1 MHLSGGMMSPIR
13 NGFSLV
19 VWLALTGLIAL
30 VPAPADAQQRV
41 RAAYIGLSGSQVPFW
56 LAIDLGLFK
65 KHGLDVEAVH
75 IRGGALA
82 TTALIADEVQFV
94 AAQGFTNIVSALQGH
109 DVTILATYYNRNP
122 YSFVTVPR
130 ITRPSEVVGKKIG
143 LLSIGS
149 VNSLVAEFALKH
161 WGIDESKVVMLRA
174 GATRERVQAM
184 MAGHLDAT
192 VAPIEELR
200 RMREAGLNVLL
211 DIGKINPFLPM
222 ASISGRRNLPAA
234 KRPMVKQFLRGM
246 SEGVIAFKNNK
257 ERSLKTLSQWAR
269 IPDRETL
276 EDYYLAY
283 YQTLSTPPKTEGQ
296 GVQSILDFLAKSQP
310 KAKGARAQD
319 FIDENALSELQA
331 EGFFEKLG
339 S

>member
-1 MHLSGGMMSPIR
+1 MSSATKA
-13 NGFSLV
+13 FSRF
-19 VWLALTGLIAL
+19 VWLVLISSIAIMPL
-30 VPAPADAQQRV
+30 PLDAQQRV
-41 RAAYIGLSGSQVPFW
+41 RVAYIGASGSQVPFW
-56 LAIDLGLFK
+56 LAIDLGFFK
-65 KHGLDVEAVH
+65 KHGLDVEAVQ

-94 AAQGFTNIVSALQGH
+94 VAQAFTGIVSALQGH
-109 DVTILATYYNRNP
+109 DVTILATYYNKNP

-130 ITRPSEVVGKKIG
+130 ITRPAEVVGKKIG

-161 WGIDESKVVMLRA
+161 WGIDESKVFLLRA

-211 DIGKINPFLPM
+211 DIGEINPFLPM
-222 ASISGRRNLPAA
+222 ASITGRRNLPAS
-234 KRPMVKQFLRGM
+234 RRGMVKQFLRGL

-257 ERSLKTLSQWAR
+257 EQSFKTLSQWAR

-276 EDYYLAY
+276 QDHYLAY
-283 YQTLSTPPKTEGQ
+283 HQSLSTPPKTEVQ
-296 GVQSILDFLAKSQP
+296 GVQSILDFLAKNQP
-310 KAKGARAQD
+310 KAKGSKAQD
-319 FIDENALSELQA
+319 FIDESVLSELQA
-331 EGFFEKLG
+331 EGFFQKLG
-339 S
+339 G

>member
-1 MHLSGGMMSPIR
+1 MSPKR
-13 NGFSLV
+13 NAFSLIIWLGVISSIV
-19 VWLALTGLIAL
+19 VVPTLT
-30 VPAPADAQQRV
+30 DAQQRV
-41 RAAYIGLSGSQVPFW
+41 RVAYIGSSGSQVPLW

-65 KHGLDVEAVH
+65 KHGLDVEAVQ

-94 AAQGFTNIVSALQGH
+94 VAQAFTGIVSALQGH
-109 DVTILATYYNRNP
+109 DVTILATYYNKNN

-130 ITRPSEVVGKKIG
+130 ITRPSDLVGKKIG

-149 VNSLVAEFALKH
+149 VNSLVAELALRY
-161 WGIDESKVVMLRA
+161 WGIDESKVLMLRA

-184 MAGHLDAT
+184 FAGHLDAT

-211 DIGKINPFLPM
+211 DIGKVNAFLPM
-222 ASISGRRNLPAA
+222 ASITGRRNLSAS
-234 KRPMVKQFLRGM
+234 RRGVLKQFLRGI
-246 SEGVIAFKNNK
+246 SEGVVAFKTNK

-276 EDYYLAY
+276 QDHYLAY
-283 YQTLSTPPKTEGQ
+283 YQSLSAPPKTEVK
-296 GVQSILDFLAKSQP
+296 GVQNILDFLAKTQP
-310 KAKGARAQD
+310 KAKSSQAQD
-319 FIDENALSELQA
+319 FIDESVLSELQA
-331 EGFFEKLG
+331 EGFFQKIG

>member
-1 MHLSGGMMSPIR
+1 MLSQCKLWPFVI
-13 NGFSLV
+13 
-19 VWLALTGLIAL
+19 WLAVAVYGVVL
-30 VPAPADAQQRV
+30 PPRSDAQQKVRV
-41 RAAYIGLSGSQVPFW
+41 AYIGVSGSQVPLW

-65 KHGLDVEAVH
+65 KHGLDVEAVQ

-94 AAQGFTNIVSALQGH
+94 VAQAFTGIVSALQGH

-149 VNSLVAEFALKH
+149 INSLVAEFALKY
-161 WGIDESKVVMLRA
+161 WGIDENKVLLLRA

-184 MAGHLDAT
+184 MSGQLDAT

-200 RMREAGLNVLL
+200 RMREAGLNILL

-222 ASISGRRNLPAA
+222 ASVTARRNLPASRR
-234 KRPMVKQFLRGM
+234 KMVKQFLMGI
-246 SEGVIAFKNNK
+246 SEGVVAFKTNK
-257 ERSLKTLSQWAR
+257 ERSLRSLSQWAR
-269 IPDRETL
+269 ISDRETL
-276 EDYYLAY
+276 EDHYLAY
-283 YQTLSTPPKTEGQ
+283 YQSLSTLPKTELQ
-296 GVQSILDFLAKSQP
+296 GVQGILDFLAKSQAR
-310 KAKGARAQD
+310 AKTVRAQD
-319 FIDENALSELQA
+319 FIEESALAELQT
-331 EGFFEKLG
+331 EGFFQKIG
-339 S
+339 SSP

>member
-1 MHLSGGMMSPIR
+1 MSPGR
-13 NGFSLV
+13 NLFSLL
-19 VWLALTGLIAL
+19 VWLALTSSIAL
-30 VPAPADAQQRV
+30 VPARADAQQRV
-41 RAAYIGLSGSQVPFW
+41 RAAYIGASGSQVPFW

-94 AAQGFTNIVSALQGH
+94 VAQGFTTIVSALQGH
-109 DVTILATYYNRNP
+109 DVTLLATYYNRNP

-130 ITRPSEVVGKKIG
+130 ITRPSELVGKKIG

-161 WGIDESKVVMLRA
+161 WGIDENKVVMLRA

-200 RMREAGLNVLL
+200 RMREAGFNVLL
-211 DIGKINPFLPM
+211 DIGKVNPFLPM
-222 ASISGRRNLPAA
+222 ASISGRRNLPAS
-234 KRPMVKQFLRGM
+234 KRPIVKQFLRGM

-257 ERSLKTLSQWAR
+257 EQSLKTLSQWAR

-276 EDYYLAY
+276 QDHYLAY
-283 YQTLSTPPKTEGQ
+283 YQTLSTPPKTELQ
-296 GVQSILDFLAKSQP
+296 GVQSILDFLIKSQP

-319 FIDENALSELQA
+319 FIDESVLSELQA

>member
-1 MHLSGGMMSPIR
+1 MSPER
-13 NGFSLV
+13 NPFSLV
-19 VWLALTGLIAL
+19 IGLALISSMAI
-30 VPAPADAQQRV
+30 VPLPADAQQRV
-41 RAAYIGLSGSQVPFW
+41 RAAYIGASGSQVPFW

-65 KHGLDVEAVH
+65 KHGLDVEAVQ

-94 AAQGFTNIVSALQGH
+94 VAQAFTGIVSALQGH
-109 DVTILATYYNRNP
+109 DVTILATYYNKNP

-130 ITRPSEVVGKKIG
+130 ITRPAEVVGKKIG

-161 WGIDESKVVMLRA
+161 WGIDENKVVLLRA

-211 DIGKINPFLPM
+211 DIGKINPSLPM
-222 ASISGRRNLPAA
+222 ASITARRNLPASRRTVA
-234 KRPMVKQFLRGM
+234 KQFLKGI
-246 SEGVIAFKNNK
+246 SEGVIAFKTNK

-276 EDYYLAY
+276 QDHYLAY
-283 YQTLSTPPKTEGQ
+283 YQALSTPPKTEAQ
-296 GVQSILDFLAKSQP
+296 GVQSILDFLAKSQT
-310 KAKGARAQD
+310 KAKGSRAQD
-319 FIDENALSELQA
+319 FIDETVLSELQA